1 MEHFKKEHFVEFPIY
16 IHKYLYIQN
25 VPSKKGHVSPSSFFI
40 IQLLAI
46 SYMLTFHAPLT
57 KSKPLKIYG
66 HPLYIFIY
74 ISLICLLIRCRFGFF
89 HVVNNHYSRWLMYA
103 VGGSSHPTIYSQG
116 NRFKAPNLVNCKE
129 VGHTFT
135 LKHYK
140 ASPFMMWMARITPL
154 PDGSDP

>member
-1 MEHFKKEHFVEFPIY
+1 MPLSQNLNHLKYVAIPCI
-16 IHKYLYIQN
+16 YLYI
-25 VPSKKGHVSPSSFFI
+25 F
-40 IQLLAI
+40 
-46 SYMLTFHAPLT
+46 
-57 KSKPLKIYG
+57 
-66 HPLYIFIY
+66 
-74 ISLICLLIRCRFGFF
+74 LICLLIRCRFGFF

-140 ASPFMMWMARITPL
+140 PSPFMMWMARITPL
-154 PDGSDP
+154 PDGSDPWYYRIIRPSYGLINKWVAFGRVWSLCFSVWADPDFKVGPLNIWDGLGLSE